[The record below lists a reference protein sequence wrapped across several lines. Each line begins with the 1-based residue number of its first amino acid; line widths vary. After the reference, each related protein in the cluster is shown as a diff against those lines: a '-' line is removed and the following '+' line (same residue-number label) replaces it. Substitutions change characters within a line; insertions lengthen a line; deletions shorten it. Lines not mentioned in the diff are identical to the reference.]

1 MTKTQDDATIRLSKL
16 NPEEIFGEMSF
27 SQQEPRRSNI
37 VANDHVFALKMD
49 DDLFFKMSPEIRAKI
64 KNYFI
69 KLLIKRLDEM
79 NSSIMNIARL
89 MRS

>member
-1 MTKTQDDATIRLSKL
+1 M
-16 NPEEIFGEMSF
+16 
-27 SQQEPRRSNI
+27 
-37 VANDHVFALKMD
+37 VANDSVMALKMD
-49 DDLFFKMSPEIRAKI
+49 DDLFSKMQANMRDKI

-69 KLLIKRLDEM
+69 ELLIKRLDEM

>member
-1 MTKTQDDATIRLSKL
+1 MASSDGEAVTLGEVT
-16 NPEEIFGEMSF
+16 EGEIFGEMSF
-27 SQQEPRRSNI
+27 FQKKPRRSNV
-37 VANDHVFALKMD
+37 VANDYVMVLKMD
-49 DDLFFKMSPEIRAKI
+49 DDLFSKMPASIRDKI

-69 KLLIKRLDEM
+69 ELLIRRLDEM